1 VESAFARDLTHLRGA
16 IAQDDPQAGVPQ
28 QMASSAQAQELV
40 QLLRNPATIRQAIL
54 LREVLDRPVDR
65 W

>member
-1 VESAFARDLTHLRGA
+1 VD
-16 IAQDDPQAGVPQ
+16 
-28 QMASSAQAQELV
+28 ELV